1 MLSKNNTAGRLI
13 MYSLKNFSETEV
25 SNRLNTILKGYD
37 NICKCEKCKLDIEA
51 LALNSLSTKYTVSE
65 QGELYT
71 SVLSEI
77 SKQETVDVTTAIIR
91 AIDIVSA
98 NPRH

>member
-1 MLSKNNTAGRLI
+1 

-25 SNRLNTILKGYD
+25 SNRLSTILKGYD

-65 QGELYT
+65 QGEIYT
-71 SVLSEI
+71 SALAEVN
-77 SKQETVDVTTAIIR
+77 KQEIIDVTTAIIK
-91 AIDIVSA
+91 AIEIVSA